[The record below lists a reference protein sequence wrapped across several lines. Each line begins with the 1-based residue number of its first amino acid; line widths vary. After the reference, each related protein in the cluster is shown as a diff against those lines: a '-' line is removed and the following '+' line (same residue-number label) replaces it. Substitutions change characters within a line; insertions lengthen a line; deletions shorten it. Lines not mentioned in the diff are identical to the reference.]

1 MIQRFFIYSLLALCF
16 VLLTDYIL
24 SCGGHQHVQPKLKAS
39 FTVPTKFSW
48 VKRETH
54 SLAGTPISI
63 PKQWKAL
70 HQFSQE
76 KLLEV
81 FYQVHSIASNTDDKK
96 AEMIQPRIQHFD
108 KTIKLLTSNDYFS
121 NEFYLKHEITFTIA
135 LKQKN
140 INKLKEKFETVS
152 DPFHEDYTNYLTM
165 KEIKN
170 LIEPT
175 KETIQTVLT
184 WLKNYNDI
192 SVEKISKHNDFIVV
206 KSTIETINQ
215 LFNIKLVP
223 FIHQNNVLYGVVFRS
238 ESASYSLPDYLVHHI
253 DFVSDLVKF
262 PSEQLLWKKSVP
274 PRNPQ
279 VMVTPSFLINKYNI
293 QLPVGPSTKNRQS
306 CAQFLDQYYSP
317 SDLNLFFNQFNVL
330 NGSKTPL
337 RVIGPN
343 NPNQPG
349 VEASLDIQYL
359 MGVAQNIPTDF
370 ISTGGRVNNGQE
382 PFIDWAITVQQQGDD
397 GAYTHS
403 ISYGDVESTIPRDYA
418 ERMNNELIKLAV
430 SGRSVLFATGDDGVQ
445 CNAAGTRQ
453 EPNFPAGS
461 PYVLSVGATEPY
473 GEGEKSTSWSGGVF
487 QDPFHEE
494 TNPNGIINL
503 AVAENILSSDHL
515 CKVFHEISVNHP
527 LKPQHLNYTS
537 FSGAPEF
544 RKELVEKLFTKRI
557 FKRQQA
563 LQENTEIKQ
572 LFEKEFYNINN
583 YFVCNGGGNIIEQIG
598 FAICNEN
605 EYVMIPSPMYLA
617 LENDFGLRFSNKVLP
632 VEMDFN
638 KEKNSYELT
647 VDLIRKVYDKAVNEE
662 GKIVKGFF
670 LINPNNPTGDVFD
683 RELVRS
689 MIDFCKEKNIH
700 FISDELYALS
710 IFDKETEFISAASVM
725 DSDDKDYV
733 HIIYSFSKDFCLNG
747 FRVGVLFTLN
757 KEMQQVFNS
766 CSYFNGCSSHTQQ
779 LLTNF
784 LKDEKLLDEYLEI
797 NLNNLRNAY
806 SICCDYLEKYNV
818 KYVKARGGLF
828 IWFNMTDLMK
838 KYLSK
843 KKGVEFNGDCFAL
856 TKEEEYEC
864 WLDILDN
871 AKVNL
876 SAGQFYFT
884 DKTGWMRVCFTSV
897 KSHILQ
903 KAFERVFSYLTQ

>member
-473 GEGEKSTSWSGGVF
+473 GEGEKSTSWSGG
-487 QDPFHEE
+487 
-494 TNPNGIINL
+494 G
-503 AVAENILSSDHL
+503 
-515 CKVFHEISVNHP
+515 
-527 LKPQHLNYTS
+527 
-537 FSGAPEF
+537 FS
-544 RKELVEKLFTKRI
+544 
-557 FKRQQA
+557 
-563 LQENTEIKQ
+563 
-572 LFEKEFYNINN
+572 N
-583 YFVCNGGGNIIEQIG
+583 YFARGAFQQDAVSAYLRGN
-598 FAICNEN
+598 N
-605 EYVMIPSPMYLA
+605 
-617 LENDFGLRFSNKVLP
+617 LP
-632 VEMDFN
+632 
-638 KEKNSYELT
+638 
-647 VDLIRKVYDKAVNEE
+647 
-662 GKIVKGFF
+662 
-670 LINPNNPTGDVFD
+670 PT
-683 RELVRS
+683 
-689 MIDFCKEKNIH
+689 
-700 FISDELYALS
+700 
-710 IFDKETEFISAASVM
+710 
-725 DSDDKDYV
+725 
-733 HIIYSFSKDFCLNG
+733 
-747 FRVGVLFTLN
+747 
-757 KEMQQVFNS
+757 
-766 CSYFNGCSSHTQQ
+766 SYFNATGRGYPDVAAYGV
-779 LLTNF
+779 NF
-784 LKDEKLLDEYLEI
+784 SVI
-797 NLNNLRNAY
+797 
-806 SICCDYLEKYNV
+806 V
-818 KYVKARGGLF
+818 GGLSRPVGGTSAAAPTF
-828 IWFNMTDLMK
+828 AAVISLLNEWRIRNNMKPLG
-838 KYLSK
+838 YLNKWMYSVVAK
-843 KKGVEFNGDCFAL
+843 TSGAL
-856 TKEEEYEC
+856 NDVTVGSNNTPPC
-864 WLDILDN
+864 PGFQCAQGWDP
-871 AKVNL
+871 V
-876 SAGQFYFT
+876 
-884 DKTGWMRVCFTSV
+884 TGLGTPNMRVLLQLA
-897 KSHILQ
+897 LQ
-903 KAFERVFSYLTQ
+903 K